1 LFEAR
6 RLMMAD
12 EFKHALVQDAANGS
26 LVRSR
31 RQQLHGQIAKV
42 LEERGLMPSL
52 DAIQQAVREPLLRA
66 PYDHKGFA
74 IYIFERAR
82 EIDHEWAL
90 AKNLVERSK
99 RIAAAG
105 DP

>member
-1 LFEAR
+1 
-6 RLMMAD
+6 
-12 EFKHALVQDAANGS
+12 
-26 LVRSR
+26 
-31 RQQLHGQIAKV
+31 
-42 LEERGLMPSL
+42 MPSL

-99 RIAAAG
+99 RPEGIAAAG